1 MIARRTQFLSMRFR
15 LVVAVVQALEKRWR
29 FFVFTSD
36 FYQRKARNDLRSV
49 AAPPP
54 SRYIRH
60 AAKSFPFQTKIQTS
74 FIVHQLH
81 FFPSAFSSTFDF
93 EKFTMNP
100 QLALFS
106 FSFTFTFDFHNNCG
120 CFGLCMSRHR
130 TKKFTFQASP
140 RDWCLSSNIQ
150 IAAMVP
156 LSATLNRNCLA
167 LS

>member
-1 MIARRTQFLSMRFR
+1 MIALRTQFLSTVVPVACCCCSSSRKTVAIFCLHVRFLSEQGPKWFTIGGR
-15 LVVAVVQALEKRWR
+15 AAAVSIHSSR
-29 FFVFTSD
+29 
-36 FYQRKARNDLRSV
+36 RKELSI
-49 AAPPP
+49 
-54 SRYIRH
+54 S
-60 AAKSFPFQTKIQTS
+60 TKIQTS

-81 FFPSAFSSTFDF
+81 FFPLAFSSTFDF

-140 RDWCLSSNIQ
+140 RDWCLSSSIQ